1 MANKIIV
8 RRGLQA
14 NLPVTGLTIGE
25 PFYATDTKKFFIA
38 DSTTTMVE
46 YARSSTLGTASTA
59 NTGTSAGNVPIL
71 DGGGKL
77 SSSILPSTSI
87 TDVYVVAN
95 QAAQLALT
103 AQEGDVAIRTDLSKT
118 YIHNGGVAGTMADW
132 QEMLTPTDNVLSV
145 NGLTG
150 AVTLTTANVADS
162 TDKRYVTDAEKTKLT
177 NISGT
182 NTGDETTATIKTKLG
197 VAGASTD
204 GYLTTANWNTF
215 NAKLD
220 TNSTI
225 DGGTF

>member
-103 AQEGDVAIRTDLSKT
+103 AQE
-118 YIHNGGVAGTMADW
+118 
-132 QEMLTPTDNVLSV
+132 
-145 NGLTG
+145 
-150 AVTLTTANVADS
+150 
-162 TDKRYVTDAEKTKLT
+162 
-177 NISGT
+177 
-182 NTGDETTATIKTKLG
+182 
-197 VAGASTD
+197 
-204 GYLTTANWNTF
+204 
-215 NAKLD
+215 
-220 TNSTI
+220 
-225 DGGTF
+225 